1 MEIFSLSQVINN
13 ILRDG
18 HIVVDPL
25 VGEIIAAFIFFAVAI
40 IIGFLVYHL
49 IGLYLNWRAKKTVT
63 TLNDE
68 IIKNI
73 KRPIY
78 YLVMLVGFYYG
89 VHQVTAI
96 KPYENY
102 IGIGFLTLEVFL
114 VAYIIT
120 RIINVFV
127 AWYAERVAKQ
137 AGKPVS
143 QNILLVF
150 RKLLHVIVYIFA
162 FIALLVISHTDLSG
176 ALVGL
181 GVGGIAIAFALQNVL
196 GDAFS
201 AFSIYFDR
209 PFEVGDY
216 IVIGDFSGTVTHI
229 SMKST
234 RLQLLSGEELIVSN
248 RSILEKNIQN
258 FKKLQRRSIIFK
270 LGVTYDTPV
279 EKLRKIRAIITDV
292 IQACPK
298 TTLQR
303 IHLKTLGDYSLV
315 FEGVYTVDSADYALF
330 MDTQEK
336 INYGILEA
344 FQKEGIE
351 LAFPT
356 QTIHVSNTAD
366 NA

>member
-1 MEIFSLSQVINN
+1 MEIFSLSQTINQM
-13 ILRDG
+13 LRDG
-18 HIVVDPL
+18 HIIVDPL

-40 IIGFLVYHL
+40 IIGFLVYHF
-49 IGLYLNWRAKKTVT
+49 IERYLTRLAKKTAT
-63 TLNDE
+63 TLDDE

-73 KRPIY
+73 KKPIY
-78 YLVMLVGFYYG
+78 FLVTLVGFYYG
-89 VHQVTAI
+89 VYQISALM
-96 KPYENY
+96 PYQKE
-102 IGIGFLTLEVFL
+102 IGFVFNALEIFL
-114 VAYIIT
+114 VAFIIT

-127 AWYAERVAKQ
+127 AWYAERLAKQ

-143 QNILLVF
+143 QSILLVF
-150 RKLLHVIVYIFA
+150 RKLLHVFVYIFA
-162 FIALLVISHTDLSG
+162 FVALLFISHIDLSG

-209 PFEVGDY
+209 PFEIGDF

-234 RLQLLSGEELIVSN
+234 RLQLIQGEELIVSN

-258 FKKLQRRSIIFK
+258 FKKLQRRTIIFK

-279 EKLRKIRAIITDV
+279 EKLRKIRALITDAV
-292 IQACPK
+292 QSCPK

-303 IHLKTLGDYSLV
+303 IHFKTLGDYSLI
-315 FEGVYTVDSADYALF
+315 FEGMYTIDSADYALF

-344 FQKEGIE
+344 FQKEGIT

-356 QTIHVSNTAD
+356 QTIHVNKAAD

>member
-13 ILRDG
+13 ILQND
-18 HIVVDPL
+18 HIIIDPI
-25 VGEIIAAFIFFAVAI
+25 VGEIIAALIFFAVAI
-40 IIGFLVYHL
+40 IIGFLVYHF
-49 IGLYLNWRAKKTVT
+49 IEHYLAKLAKKTAT
-63 TLNDE
+63 TLDDE

-73 KRPIY
+73 KKPIY
-78 YLVMLVGFYYG
+78 YLVMLAGFYYG
-89 VHQVTAI
+89 IYQVTALV
-96 KPYENY
+96 PYQEY
-102 IGIGFLTLEVFL
+102 IGLVFTALEVFL
-114 VAYIIT
+114 VAFIIT
-120 RIINVFV
+120 RIINVFI
-127 AWYAERVAKQ
+127 AWYAERKAKQ
-137 AGKPVS
+137 AGKPLS
-143 QNILLVF
+143 QNILIVF
-150 RKLLHVIVYIFA
+150 RKLLHVLVYIFA
-162 FIALLVISHTDLSG
+162 FISILVIRKVDLSG

-209 PFEVGDY
+209 PFEIGDY

-234 RLQLLSGEELIVSN
+234 RLQLVSGEELIVSN

-270 LGVTYDTPV
+270 LGITYDTPA
-279 EKLRKIRAIITDV
+279 EKLRKIKAIITDV

-303 IHLKTLGDYSLV
+303 IHFKTLGDYSLV
-315 FEGVYTVDSADYALF
+315 FEGMYTVDSADYAFF
-330 MDTQEK
+330 MDTQER

-344 FQKEGIE
+344 FQKEGIA

-356 QTIHVSNTAD
+356 QTIHVNKAAD